1 MSLPRLPCQNC
12 LFGLVIRSLFP
23 FQQTNGKMNI
33 DQHRLRNRS
42 RSEIPSNKMAAN
54 VTQLRELAE
63 LAPGRL
69 NRISQFKSNTNKV

>member
-1 MSLPRLPCQNC
+1 MSLPRQPFQSC
-12 LFGLVIRSLFP
+12 LFRLVIRSLFP

-33 DQHRLRNRS
+33 DQHSLRNRS
-42 RSEIPSNKMAAN
+42 RSEIPPNKMAAN

-69 NRISQFKSNTNKV
+69 NRIS